1 MVLGCDITISSKA
14 NRPVSPGYINGGN
27 IMGTKLVR
35 SNRDKKIMGVCG
47 GIAEYL
53 HIDSTLV
60 RIIWA
65 IAVCCFGSGILLYI
79 IAGLIMPEGPIGSY
93 NDYYNNNYNDNY
105 NNNYNNN
112 YYNTDY
118 YSPTD
123 NTNSHGSYTYD
134 ANYNS
139 NTKRYEVTNNN
150 PNNR

>member
-1 MVLGCDITISSKA
+1 MEVKH
-14 NRPVSPGYINGGN
+14 
-27 IMGTKLVR
+27 MGTQLVR

-65 IAVCCFGSGILLYI
+65 VAVCCFGSGVLLYI
-79 IAGLIMPEGPIGSY
+79 IAALIMPEGPVSRY
-93 NDYYNNNYNDNY
+93 NDYN
-105 NNNYNNN
+105 NNN

-123 NTNSHGSYTYD
+123 NANYRGGYNENTYD
-134 ANYNS
+134 TNYNN